1 MNYLVLY
8 DDEGYV
14 YIDAENLR
22 DYIIKFADYVGVAT
36 DLFLKALK
44 GCNTPT
50 DYIKMYEH
58 FIGFYPKDLFILL
71 AKNRIVADW
80 QVKNQKTLEN
90 IIAIFGCLRNLI
102 KK

>member
-22 DYIIKFADYVGVAT
+22 DCIIKFADYVGVAT

-58 FIGFYPKDLFILL
+58 FSSYKINAILL
-71 AKNRIVADW
+71 IQ
-80 QVKNQKTLEN
+80 QVIYDAEVDEN
-90 IIAIFGCLRNLI
+90 E
-102 KK
+102 